1 MINRIPTN
9 SLINKVFSKIRLKC
23 RFYSLLT
30 NKRLN
35 PLYNPCL
42 VPSVDL
48 RYIMNTVVDGATTT
62 RGGGRCE
69 LPESA
74 HLIFLY
80 IDRS

>member
-9 SLINKVFSKIRLKC
+9 SLINKVFRKIRLKC
-23 RFYSLLT
+23 RFYSFET
-30 NKRLN
+30 NKRLT

-62 RGGGRCE
+62 RGVAGVSFQRA
-69 LPESA
+69 LT
-74 HLIFLY
+74 
-80 IDRS
+80 